1 MAEMKD
7 AAFLAE
13 ADSWIDAHWEE
24 IVEEIGN
31 LVAVPSVVDFDAATP
46 EHPSGPDAHAG
57 MTAALDLASRLG
69 FPTTD
74 EAGEIGW
81 ADLEGE
87 SETQLGMIC
96 HADVVVPGVG
106 WTSDPWTMQRRDGFL
121 IGRGVLDDK
130 GPLVVSL
137 YAMKFFAERCEAE
150 GKKLPYTIRMLVG
163 TNEET
168 GTMKDVGYYLAHH
181 KAPAFL
187 FTSDAEFSVCYGEKG
202 GFDGLITSK
211 KLEGGNIVD
220 FTTGDAATNA
230 VPSQATLVVKANPAE
245 LPAPAGFEVTDAGD
259 GCAKIV
265 ATGKGGHASLPEGT
279 VNAIGM
285 LARYTLEHDLCS
297 EDEAEFL
304 RLAVK
309 IMDSTD
315 GSSIGIDTAD
325 AYFDPLTCIAGTI
338 HMVDTHLELTI
349 DIRYPTSTTNDELQA
364 KIADCRC
371 RLPCD
376 LRKHADPWFRSS
388 STRRAPQSKC
398 SLLRITTPP
407 ASTATPSPSAA
418 APTRANS
425 RALRASDPKTRMTNT
440 PSGSV
445 PCTAP
450 MRVFPRKR
458 CAVPCAPTSWRL
470 SA

>member
-220 FTTGDAATNA
+220 FTTGDAASNA
-230 VPSQATLVVKANPAE
+230 VPSQATLVVKANAAE

-285 LARYTLEHDLCS
+285 LARYALEHDLCS

-304 RLAVK
+304 RALAE
-309 IMDSTD
+309 
-315 GSSIGIDTAD
+315 
-325 AYFDPLTCIAGTI
+325 YTI
-338 HMVDTHLELTI
+338 
-349 DIRYPTSTTNDELQA
+349 
-364 KIADCRC
+364 
-371 RLPCD
+371 
-376 LRKHADPWFRSS
+376 
-388 STRRAPQSKC
+388 
-398 SLLRITTPP
+398 
-407 ASTATPSPSAA
+407 
-418 APTRANS
+418 TRA
-425 RALRASDPKTRMTNT
+425 A
-440 PSGSV
+440 
-445 PCTAP
+445 
-450 MRVFPRKR
+450 
-458 CAVPCAPTSWRL
+458 
-470 SA
+470 